1 MKKTMIISALICLAG
16 LASAQTGTV
25 VYNETMKLEIH
36 FEGMDPAMADM
47 IPKERK
53 SVKML
58 HYSPDASLYL
68 NGKQSDDEAVTEE
81 MAGGG
86 TMVIQMQEPNEQLY
100 LDLKNQKVIEQRDFM
115 SRMFLIVSEAD
126 TLPWKLTGNRREI
139 LGTPCFEAVYQKDTV
154 KTIAWF
160 APSIPVPAGPGRYNG
175 LPGLILEVN
184 VDEGKRIL
192 SAVSVTPGEVA
203 SLITRPSKGKKV
215 TREEFEEIVKEKTGE
230 MQGEGG
236 ATMMIRIRQ

>member
-1 MKKTMIISALICLAG
+1 MISALISLTVMAC
-16 LASAQTGTV
+16 AQTGTV
-25 VYNETMKLEIH
+25 VYNETMKLELHI
-36 FEGMDPAMADM
+36 EGLDPAMADM

-58 HYSPDASLYL
+58 HYSPEASLYL
-68 NGKQSDDEAVTEE
+68 NGKQADDQEVTEE

-86 TMVIQMQEPNEQLY
+86 TMVIKMQEPDEQLY
-100 LDLKNQKVIEQRDFM
+100 FDLKNQKVTEQREFM

-160 APSIPVPAGPGRYNG
+160 APSIPVSAGPGRYNG

-184 VDEGKRIL
+184 VDDGKRML
-192 SAVSVTPGEVA
+192 TAVSVTPGEVA
-203 SLITRPSKGKKV
+203 SSIVRPAKGKKV
-215 TREEFEEIVKEKTGE
+215 TREEFDKIVEEKTGE

>member
-1 MKKTMIISALICLAG
+1 
-16 LASAQTGTV
+16 
-25 VYNETMKLEIH
+25 
-36 FEGMDPAMADM
+36 
-47 IPKERK
+47 
-53 SVKML
+53 
-58 HYSPDASLYL
+58 
-68 NGKQSDDEAVTEE
+68 
-81 MAGGG
+81 
-86 TMVIQMQEPNEQLY
+86 MVIKMQEPDEQLY

-139 LGTPCFEAVYQKDTV
+139 LGTPCFEAVYQKDTI

-184 VDEGKRIL
+184 VGDGKRIL

-215 TREEFEEIVKEKTGE
+215 TREEFDKIVEEKTGE